1 MKGTTHFRDCIR
13 EYLDKRAATD
23 ALFAKTYAKPQKSLD
38 DCITYI
44 LNQVKESG
52 CCGFH
57 QDEIFRLAVHYY
69 DEDDIE
75 VGKPIKC
82 HVVVNK
88 PVELGE
94 EEKAE
99 ARKQALEAY
108 QAEELAR
115 LRAEDKPQPKPTK
128 PKPKSKTKEPQGLPY
143 EEMSLFDFEEMSDET
158 EE

>member
-57 QDEIFRLAVHYY
+57 QDEIFGMAVHYY

-88 PVELGE
+88 PIELGE

-99 ARKQALEAY
+99 ARRQALEAY
-108 QAEELAR
+108 RAEELAR
-115 LRAEDKPQPKPTK
+115 LKSEQAKPEAQKGSAK
-128 PKPKSKTKEPQGLPY
+128 AKAKAQQRLPY